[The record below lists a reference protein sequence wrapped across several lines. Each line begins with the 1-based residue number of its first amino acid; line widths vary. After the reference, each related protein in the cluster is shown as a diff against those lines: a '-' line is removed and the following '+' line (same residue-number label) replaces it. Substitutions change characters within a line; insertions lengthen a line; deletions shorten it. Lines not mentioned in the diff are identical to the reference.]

1 MNLKV
6 KEIFYSLQGEG
17 GRQGA
22 ASIFIR
28 LSGCNL
34 NCDFCDT
41 DFSGGEEM
49 SLQQILTAIRK
60 FPCKWIVWTGGEPTL
75 QLTEFCLI
83 FFKLAGY
90 LQAVESNGSN
100 RLYSL
105 FNYTVI
111 SPKEDTFDILQELNT
126 RVDEIRMPIRVN
138 DPIPMMESLPRAD
151 YYFLSPIF
159 TKSKA
164 ETKANIDYCVEQVK
178 QHPEWRL
185 SLQMHKWIGID

>member
-41 DFSGGEEM
+41 DYSGGEEM
-49 SLQQILTAIRK
+49 SLEQILTAIQK
-60 FPCKWIVWTGGEPTL
+60 FPCKWIVWTGGEPML

-83 FFKLAGY
+83 FFKYAGY

-100 RLYSL
+100 RLFSL
-105 FNYTVI
+105 FDYTVI
-111 SPKEDTFDILQELNT
+111 SPKEDTLDILQENNM
-126 RVDEIRMPIRVN
+126 RVDEIRMPIRKGDN
-138 DPIPMMESLPRAD
+138 IPMFESLPRAD
-151 YYFLSPIF
+151 HYFLSPIF
-159 TKSKA
+159 TENST

-178 QHPEWRL
+178 QNPEWLL
-185 SLQMHKWIGID
+185 SLQMHKWIGIK